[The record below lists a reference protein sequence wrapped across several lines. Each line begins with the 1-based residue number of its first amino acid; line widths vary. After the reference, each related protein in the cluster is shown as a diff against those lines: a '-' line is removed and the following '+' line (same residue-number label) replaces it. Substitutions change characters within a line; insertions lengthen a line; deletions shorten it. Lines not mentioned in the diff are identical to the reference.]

1 MFALTPHRL
10 SLMLAGIAGL
20 GAVWFLPPWLK
31 RLSQTWRVVF
41 IGSILTVLGGWFI
54 LVTGGDPQAMLVLLI
69 LLLSFLI
76 ALLRPIAALL
86 FYLALIY
93 IRPQEIYPSLGVL
106 KPVALTGFMGMGMW
120 ALRTAVERGRSRF
133 LRTPNDLMLPLFWAI
148 ALISVLT
155 NDPKLW
161 KQVITSFM
169 DKPVVHFLILG
180 TIFTMRR
187 LKLIIL
193 ALLIYTVTL
202 AAGGIWQ
209 HFTGI
214 GLGGQTP
221 IEGRIRALGIFS
233 DPNDLAQ
240 AFVICL
246 PLLAWFIFEEEHPI
260 AVKALGSVIGGALIY
275 GIYLTGSRGGVL
287 SLAAVIGL
295 YARRRFGTI
304 IAVTLAALMLIGM
317 ISLGPSRLGRISARD
332 ESAQGRLEAWWAG
345 LEMFKSHPIFGVG
358 YSRFTEYHYL
368 VAHNSFV
375 HVLAEMGF
383 VGAFIWLAMIYCAA
397 KSLLELIAYAGE
409 SEEGRIGYALLSAL
423 AGFLLSSLFLSRS
436 YNILLYLIMAL
447 SLSLRVMISER
458 KGVEEI
464 RFTTFDAITVLGMEV
479 SLIAGV
485 YLLLKFTT

>member
-1 MFALTPHRL
+1 MFALSPHRL

-20 GAVWFLPPWLK
+20 GAIWFLPSWLK
-31 RLSQTWRVVF
+31 RLSQTWRVIF
-41 IGSILTVLGGWFI
+41 IGSILSVLGGWFI
-54 LVTGGDPQAMLVLLI
+54 VVTGGDPRTILVLLI
-69 LLLSFLI
+69 LVISFLV
-76 ALLRPIAALL
+76 ALLQPIAALL

-93 IRPQEIYPSLGVL
+93 IRPQEIYPSLMVVR
-106 KPVALTGFMGMGMW
+106 PVALTGFMGMGMW

-133 LRTPNDLMLPLFWAI
+133 LRTPNDLMLPLFWGI
-148 ALISVLT
+148 ALISVLS

-161 KQVITSFM
+161 KYVITSFM
-169 DKPVVHFLILG
+169 DKPVIHFLILG
-180 TIFTMRR
+180 TVFTMRR

-193 ALLIYTVTL
+193 ALLIYT
-202 AAGGIWQ
+202 AALVASGIWQ

-246 PLLAWFIFEEEHPI
+246 PLLAWFVFEGEYPVPFKI
-260 AVKALGSVIGGALIY
+260 LGSVMAGALIY
-275 GIYLTGSRGGVL
+275 GVYLTGSRGGML
-287 SLAAVIGL
+287 SLVTVIGL
-295 YARRRFGTI
+295 YARRRLGTI
-304 IAVTLAALMLIGM
+304 AAVALAALMLFGM
-317 ISLGPSRLGRISARD
+317 ISLGPSRLGRISAED

-375 HVLAEMGF
+375 HVLAELGF
-383 VGAFIWLAMIYCAA
+383 VGTFIWLAMIYCAV
-397 KSLLELIAYAGE
+397 KSLLELIAYAEE
-409 SEEGRIGYALLSAL
+409 SEEGRIGHALLSAL
-423 AGFLLSSLFLSRS
+423 AGFLLSSFFLSRS
-436 YNILLYLIMAL
+436 YNVLLYLIIAL
-447 SLSLRVMISER
+447 ALSLRVMISEK
-458 KGVEEI
+458 KGMKGLH
-464 RFTTFDAITVLGMEV
+464 FTTLDALSVLGLEF
-479 SLIAGV
+479 SLIAGI